1 METKTNIFL
10 RSFITI
16 FFVVFS
22 ITLFSQNVVVT
33 DDNFYTSDTSAM
45 LDIKSVSKGLLI
57 PRLTLAEKG
66 NISNPA
72 TGLLI
77 FQTDGTAGFYY
88 NSGTPAS
95 PNWLQ
100 LSSTIITNLS
110 DADNDTKI
118 QVEESA
124 DEDIIRFDIGGSE
137 KMIIDNS
144 GNMGIGVSTVLA
156 KLHVKDGSLLLN
168 GTTGNTPISG
178 ASTRMM
184 WIPSKKAFR
193 AGSVNG
199 TQWDNANIGDFSIA
213 FGENTTA
220 NGYLS
225 TAFGSGTTS
234 NSYATTAM
242 GLNTTAS
249 SSMATAMGYSTI
261 SGGIASMTT
270 GFYSTATGDFTTAM
284 GNNTNA
290 TGDNSTAL
298 GYYTTAK
305 SYSETSIGSY
315 NTDYVP
321 LSTTSWNTGDR
332 LFVVGNGASS
342 SAKSDAMVV
351 LKNGYVGI
359 GTSTPVCPL
368 EVNGAANLTT
378 AYAYLNS
385 SGNTGTSASSTNSYS
400 IKASD
405 RIMASE
411 FNAVSDQRI
420 KTNFHI
426 SNTKTD
432 LSIINQIEVTNYTHI
447 DTITKGTAVKKGFI
461 AQQVET
467 VFPQAIVQSSNFIP
481 NIYMTSTAISYD
493 LKTNTQMISLA
504 ENHNLIKGDV
514 VEIFSNNQLYKCEVI
529 DLVSKTQ
536 FIIKSVD
543 KDCKQFFVFGKL
555 VDDFRAVDY
564 DRVFTMGI
572 GAIQELSKQNDELRA
587 EIDKLKRS
595 NTKNSELLG
604 RVEKLEA
611 LLSHTAEVR

>member
-16 FFVVFS
+16 FFVTFS
-22 ITLFSQNVVVT
+22 VTLFSQNVVVT

-57 PRLTLAEKG
+57 PRLTLTEKG

-72 TGLLI
+72 IGLLI

-249 SSMATAMGYSTI
+249 SSMATAMGYSTT

-270 GFYSTATGDFTTAM
+270 GFYTTATGDFTTAM
-284 GNNTNA
+284 GNTT
-290 TGDNSTAL
+290 TGGRYS
-298 GYYTTAK
+298 K
-305 SYSETSIGSY
+305 S
-315 NTDYVP
+315 
-321 LSTTSWNTGDR
+321 
-332 LFVVGNGASS
+332 
-342 SAKSDAMVV
+342 
-351 LKNGYVGI
+351 
-359 GTSTPVCPL
+359 
-368 EVNGAANLTT
+368 
-378 AYAYLNS
+378 
-385 SGNTGTSASSTNSYS
+385 
-400 IKASD
+400 
-405 RIMASE
+405 
-411 FNAVSDQRI
+411 FN
-420 KTNFHI
+420 
-426 SNTKTD
+426 
-432 LSIINQIEVTNYTHI
+432 
-447 DTITKGTAVKKGFI
+447 
-461 AQQVET
+461 
-467 VFPQAIVQSSNFIP
+467 
-481 NIYMTSTAISYD
+481 
-493 LKTNTQMISLA
+493 
-504 ENHNLIKGDV
+504 
-514 VEIFSNNQLYKCEVI
+514 
-529 DLVSKTQ
+529 
-536 FIIKSVD
+536 
-543 KDCKQFFVFGKL
+543 
-555 VDDFRAVDY
+555 
-564 DRVFTMGI
+564 
-572 GAIQELSKQNDELRA
+572 
-587 EIDKLKRS
+587 
-595 NTKNSELLG
+595 
-604 RVEKLEA
+604 
-611 LLSHTAEVR
+611 

>member
-1 METKTNIFL
+1 METKTNNL
-10 RSFITI
+10 LGSFITI
-16 FFVVFS
+16 FFVAFS
-22 ITLFSQNVVVT
+22 VALFSQNVVVT
-33 DDNFYTSDTSAM
+33 DDNFYSSDTSAM

-57 PRLTLAEKG
+57 PRLTATEKG

-72 TGLLI
+72 TGLLV

-88 NSGTPAS
+88 NSGTSAS

-110 DADNDTKI
+110 DADNDTKV

-137 KMIIDNS
+137 KMIIDNN
-144 GNMGIGVSTVLA
+144 GNIGIGVSSVLA
-156 KLHVKDGSLLLN
+156 KMHIADGGLLLN

-178 ASTRMM
+178 AGTRMM
-184 WIPSKKAFR
+184 WIPSKKALR
-193 AGSVNG
+193 AGAIDA
-199 TQWDNANIGDFSIA
+199 TQWDDANIGTLSVA
-213 FGENTTA
+213 FGENTKA
-220 NGYLS
+220 SGYLS
-225 TAFGSGTTS
+225 SAFGSGTTS

-315 NTDYVP
+315 NTDYAP
-321 LSTTSWNTGDR
+321 LATTSWDTGDR

-342 SAKSDAMVV
+342 SAKSDAMVI